1 MNRFPSPNRLSD
13 LMRPVLLV
21 LALIF
26 IFTIAYGFFMRQE
39 YDDLDEVTITF
50 NCTQVLGAQNQ
61 YPDFVINEC
70 KKIRLK

>member
-1 MNRFPSPNRLSD
+1 
-13 LMRPVLLV
+13 
-21 LALIF
+21 
-26 IFTIAYGFFMRQE
+26 MRQE